1 MKMNNGA
8 YWSYVGA
15 SIGCWWL
22 LLLFPV
28 ALCAQVRD
36 LVCKGGVVPMAQM
49 SCPYYMDTTNRQ
61 CYFLHPLTRSRIG
74 YSCLDLI
81 AWNQWAIETRKEGFA
96 VGTKEAILFVDF
108 QEVIMEDS
116 ILLLV
121 DSMYVVVLGTT
132 DTVLSDFRRNTDK
145 RADVEIPDT
154 VLGIKA
160 YSLPPNIS
168 IMNYQENQL
177 RNWGMLGVNGHWL
190 IEPKFDQPFRF
201 QNGFAEVIYY
211 GQRRKI
217 NEKGEFVE

>member
-1 MKMNNGA
+1 
-8 YWSYVGA
+8 
-15 SIGCWWL
+15 
-22 LLLFPV
+22 
-28 ALCAQVRD
+28 
-36 LVCKGGVVPMAQM
+36 
-49 SCPYYMDTTNRQ
+49 
-61 CYFLHPLTRSRIG
+61 
-74 YSCLDLI
+74 
-81 AWNQWAIETRKEGFA
+81 
-96 VGTKEAILFVDF
+96 
-108 QEVIMEDS
+108 MEDS

-177 RNWGMLGVNGHWL
+177 RNWGMLGVNGQWL

-201 QNGFAEVIYY
+201 QDGFAEVLYY
-211 GQRRKI
+211 GEKRKI